1 MKDTVAVC
9 PGSFDPITLGHLDII
24 TRASR
29 LFSRVVVVV
38 MTNDAKKPL
47 FSLEDRVLMIQK
59 VIDDCHL
66 DNVVVDASDELLAD
80 YCRRV
85 RANAIVKGLRA
96 VSDFEYEFQM
106 ALTNKKLNADADT
119 MFLTT
124 SAENM
129 YLSSSLVKL
138 LAAKGGDIR
147 EFVPPVV
154 HNDIVK
160 KFTRKD
166 EQI

>member
-1 MKDTVAVC
+1 MKDIIAVC
-9 PGSFDPITLGHLDII
+9 PGSFDPITMGHLDII

-38 MTNDAKKPL
+38 MCNDAKKPM
-47 FSLEDRVLMIQK
+47 FSLEDRLLMIQK
-59 VIDDCHL
+59 VLDEYHL
-66 DNVVVDASDELLAD
+66 DNVVVDASDDLLAD
-80 YCRRV
+80 YTRKIGAR
-85 RANAIVKGLRA
+85 AIVKGLRA

-106 ALTNKKLNADADT
+106 ALTNKKLNPEADT

-138 LAAKGGDIR
+138 LAAKNGDIR
-147 EFVPPVV
+147 EFVPPVI
-154 HNDIVK
+154 HKDIIK
-160 KFTRKD
+160 KFNQKG
-166 EQI
+166 